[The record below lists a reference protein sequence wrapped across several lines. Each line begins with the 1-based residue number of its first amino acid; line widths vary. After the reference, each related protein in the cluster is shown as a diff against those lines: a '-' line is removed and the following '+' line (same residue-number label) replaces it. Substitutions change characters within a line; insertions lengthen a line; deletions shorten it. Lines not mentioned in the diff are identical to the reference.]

1 MRGEHLVME
10 VRDDGQGFDSAQP
23 RRGRWGMTGMRE
35 RAEAA
40 GGRLD
45 VQSAP
50 GTGTIVRVL
59 VPL

>member
-1 MRGEHLVME
+1 ME
-10 VRDDGQGFDSAQP
+10 VGDDGQGFDSAQP

-50 GTGTIVRVL
+50 GKGTIVRVL